1 MNLHTDKIK
10 EIASDP
16 SKGTSNMV
24 CSRSRYYRRVR
35 TAAGSSKHIL
45 TISDNMTGQ
54 KLSRLCGLSRH
65 RRTRTHRYSS
75 A

>member
-1 MNLHTDKIK
+1 MNLHTDRIK
-10 EIASDP
+10 DSASDP
-16 SKGTSNMV
+16 SKGTSVMV
-24 CSRSRYYRRVR
+24 CSRNRYCRWVR
-35 TAAGSSKHIL
+35 TAAEILQHIL